1 MAGNVA
7 SKRRAALLELL
18 KPEHKSQADAAQA
31 AGVTLR
37 QVQRWLAQPDF
48 RRELEEAQRALKVDG
63 LRRLLAL
70 QGKAIDTLHELLED
84 ELTAPALRLQTAK
97 AVLQAHTA
105 LEESVT
111 FEERLQALE
120 ERLGLQEAL

>member
-48 RRELEEAQRALKVDG
+48 RRELEEAQRQLKADA
-63 LRRLLAL
+63 LRRLAGMQGQAVEALRALLA
-70 QGKAIDTLHELLED
+70 D
-84 ELTAPALRLQTAK
+84 EETTPALRLQTAK